1 MIAEKENCTITE
13 FALRCARSFGVCID
27 MRELPFDTPVPERFE
42 LESHYQEDI
51 DKAVAKYEAF
61 MALSDEEK
69 AAELERSYNEMVEDY
84 ANLEKEKNAKR
95 RVLRQRYEV
104 MLDKIKK
111 WQPPTS
117 EHVNLRDF
125 MIRQVQESI
134 ESDCKEYIPRIGSR
148 EEWLDVNAHID
159 LLKRKIEMEKKF
171 YKEALKHTEECN
183 KWLSDLRESLK
194 GLD

>member
-1 MIAEKENCTITE
+1 MIAEKEKCTITE
-13 FALRCARSFGVCID
+13 FALRCARSFGVCIA
-27 MRELPFDTPVPERFE
+27 MRERPFNTPVPERFE
-42 LESHYQEDI
+42 LEPRYKEILEKSIAEYD
-51 DKAVAKYEAF
+51 AF

-69 AAELERSYNEMVEDY
+69 SAELERSYNKMVEDY
-84 ANLEKEKNAKR
+84 AKLEKEKNAKR

-104 MLDKIKK
+104 MLEKIKK

-134 ESDCKEYIPRIGSR
+134 DSDCKEYIPRIGSR
-148 EEWLDVNAHID
+148 EEWLDVNAHIN
-159 LLKRKIEMEKKF
+159 LLKRNIDMAKERYEDALSCME
-171 YKEALKHTEECN
+171 ERN

-194 GLD
+194 WLD

>member
-69 AAELERSYNEMVEDY
+69 AAELERKYNKTVAEYSEH
-84 ANLEKEKNAKR
+84 EKKENARR
-95 RVLRQRYEV
+95 RVLRQRYES
-104 MLDKIKK
+104 MLEKIKK
-111 WQPPTS
+111 WQPPTP
-117 EHVNLRDF
+117 EHVNIRDF
-125 MIRQVQESI
+125 MIRQVQDSI
-134 ESDCKEYIPRIGSR
+134 ASDCKEYIARIGSR
-148 EEWLDVNAHID
+148 EEWLDVNAHIN
-159 LLKRKIEMEKKF
+159 LLKRNIDMEKEF
-171 YKEALKHTEECN
+171 YKKALKHTEECN